1 MDSCALYENCLCLL
15 KAYGLKSLDE
25 LSSSEKDLRAK
36 LRQFDI
42 LRDEKRIAA
51 LWNLIEDSGMVT
63 KWFILFLLPLLLKI
77 HSSIT
82 AWTDQSSPWPPEVTV
97 TCRKMEAGANHVS
110 DGTIDC
116 SVAVDMDD
124 DLLSQDNEDDTE
136 ESVKDE
142 L

>member
-1 MDSCALYENCLCLL
+1 MDSCCALYQNCLCLL

-51 LWNLIEDSGMVT
+51 LWNLIEDSGIFT
-63 KWFILFLLPLLLKI
+63 NWFTYFSSLWKNSFFHHFAELPRDKQGYLHLWKKEI
-77 HSSIT
+77 
-82 AWTDQSSPWPPEVTV
+82 W
-97 TCRKMEAGANHVS
+97 ANHVS
-110 DGTIDC
+110 EGTFDG

-124 DLLSQDNEDDTE
+124 DLLSQDDEEDTE

>member
-63 KWFILFLLPLLLKI
+63 NGFISATSLIENSFFHYCLNW
-77 HSSIT
+77 SIILVT
-82 AWTDQSSPWPPEVTV
+82 REVTV
-97 TCRKMEAGANHVS
+97 TCGKMEAGANHVS
-110 DGTIDC
+110 DGTFHC

-124 DLLSQDNEDDTE
+124 DLLSQDNEEDTE

>member
-1 MDSCALYENCLCLL
+1 MDSCALYQNCLCLL

-51 LWNLIEDSGMVT
+51 LWNLIEDSGIFT
-63 KWFILFLLPLLLKI
+63 NWFTYFPSFRKNSFFHHFSDKQGYLHLWKK
-77 HSSIT
+77 
-82 AWTDQSSPWPPEVTV
+82 EVW
-97 TCRKMEAGANHVS
+97 ANHVS
-110 DGTIDC
+110 EGTFDG

-124 DLLSQDNEDDTE
+124 DLLSQNDEEDTE
-136 ESVKDE
+136 ESVKDG